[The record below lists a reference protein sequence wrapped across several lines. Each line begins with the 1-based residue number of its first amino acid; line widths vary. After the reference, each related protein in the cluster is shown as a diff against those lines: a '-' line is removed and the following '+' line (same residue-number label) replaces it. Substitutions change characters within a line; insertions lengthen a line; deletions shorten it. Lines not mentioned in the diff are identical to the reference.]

1 MKQIIGFT
9 KDLREEVNEILA
21 GENKKDKKIFA
32 EMTLENFTRLKSMV
46 RKFLAEAEQK
56 KEDAVATHQFY
67 TELAKALEN
76 YSPTEEDCIESRLEA
91 DIFDAAR

>member
-9 KDLREEVNEILA
+9 KDLRQEVNEILA
-21 GENKKDKKIFA
+21 GENKLNTTVFT
-32 EMTLENFTRLKSMV
+32 EMTLDNFWRLRCMV
-46 RKFLAEAEQK
+46 RKFLSEAEQK
-56 KEDAVATHQFY
+56 KDDAVATHQFY
-67 TELAKALEN
+67 TELAEALEN